1 MNYQKLLYYLFA
13 AFIIIV
19 SFFLYSSRFYPLLNS
34 DDAIN
39 VLMAHYYQLPNDF
52 YCWGQDRG
60 GTLIPLISQIFIRL
74 FHCSALISVSLS
86 NYIILILGYAGLS
99 SLIKSD
105 FHKII
110 LAIIWFLPFQR
121 FVDLLRF
128 PIGVECSLLG
138 FSIILITWF
147 EKGYILRK
155 WYIKHVLLLLI
166 ILVGITAVWVSD
178 LAMVSFTVLVF
189 TLFLY
194 NVFRDKRI
202 IIDRIV
208 LFYLI
213 FGVGLCYLFINY
225 ARSFAVVKTPHYLSV
240 NGICE
245 IKHALIL
252 IKEAFLEVL
261 TFSTTET
268 VVSVYAYLAILFV
281 VAFVGFGVK
290 QRLFVGIH
298 SNKWVMFFLADLA
311 VVFIVFLLSSWVL
324 KNNMGRWYYVA
335 TYISVFMAVIL
346 VLDNMAKTSTTKFF
360 RWGILLL
367 ALVGAISPLHS
378 MKYVYPQT
386 LKPKVDVLG
395 EFKQLGEI
403 GVIAEYWN
411 SYITACP
418 APDQIIATSNE
429 ESGVKSRKMADMVMA
444 RENIYVIKDMWMNTF
459 PDTLKQ
465 FGHVLLKDG
474 NPFEL
479 GGCSVCKYRK
489 AEYYKSLSSHK

>member
-1 MNYQKLLYYLFA
+1 
-13 AFIIIV
+13 
-19 SFFLYSSRFYPLLNS
+19 
-34 DDAIN
+34 
-39 VLMAHYYQLPNDF
+39 
-52 YCWGQDRG
+52 
-60 GTLIPLISQIFIRL
+60 
-74 FHCSALISVSLS
+74 
-86 NYIILILGYAGLS
+86 
-99 SLIKSD
+99 
-105 FHKII
+105 
-110 LAIIWFLPFQR
+110 
-121 FVDLLRF
+121 
-128 PIGVECSLLG
+128 
-138 FSIILITWF
+138 
-147 EKGYILRK
+147 
-155 WYIKHVLLLLI
+155 
-166 ILVGITAVWVSD
+166 
-178 LAMVSFTVLVF
+178 
-189 TLFLY
+189 
-194 NVFRDKRI
+194 
-202 IIDRIV
+202 
-208 LFYLI
+208 
-213 FGVGLCYLFINY
+213 
-225 ARSFAVVKTPHYLSV
+225 
-240 NGICE
+240 
-245 IKHALIL
+245 
-252 IKEAFLEVL
+252 
-261 TFSTTET
+261 
-268 VVSVYAYLAILFV
+268 VYAYLAILFV